1 MKMALLGAIAT
12 TIVVG
17 IGTMIALGPSI
28 MHTLAF
34 FEPPPAMLSFSI
46 VDGGNA
52 PEWCNNLATVLE
64 DQDVKATVFITGQV
78 AEQHP
83 ECVTGFVS
91 QGTDVGS
98 QTYRY
103 VDLSTISDYTYAQEE
118 VRKGKEAV
126 DKAGNIESH
135 AFKAPL
141 GETTPDIYS
150 ILSSSDITADFSYT
164 TQYNKYEGDK
174 FVKYD
179 LVSCNCRDEPE
190 RIEQLLEQDLPI
202 IINID
207 NNTPVSEIE
216 NLIISLK
223 EKDTKLVSASELTKL
238 DLTVEGA
245 PA

>member
-17 IGTMIALGPSI
+17 IGVVIAIGPSL
-28 MHTLAF
+28 MHTF
-34 FEPPPAMLSFSI
+34 DRQKPSPVMLSFSV

-52 PEWCNNLATVLE
+52 PEWCTNLAAVLE
-64 DQDVKATVFITGQV
+64 DQDVKATVFVTGQV

-83 ECVTGFVS
+83 ECVTAFAS

-103 VDLSTISDYTYAQEE
+103 VNLGTISDYTYALEE

-141 GETTPDIYS
+141 GETSQDIYS
-150 ILSSSDITADFSYT
+150 LLSSSDITADFSYT

-179 LVSCNCRDEPE
+179 LVSCDCRGEPE
-190 RIEQLLEQDLPI
+190 KVEQLLEQNMPI

-207 NNTPVSEIE
+207 NNTRVSEIE
-216 NLIISLK
+216 NLIVSLK
-223 EKDTKLVSASELTKL
+223 EKETSLVSASELTKL

-245 PA
+245 QA